1 MNLKFQSYLA
11 SFIATTIFI
20 FVCIATEN
28 PLAIGATLSLVIILF
43 SNLTDG
49 GVNASLTIAQSS
61 MGKIPINDVLPF
73 IFVQVMGGLVAV
85 QLFKRVK
92 N

>member
-1 MNLKFQSYLA
+1 MNLKLQSYLA

-28 PLAIGATLSLVIILF
+28 AIAIGATLSLVIILF
-43 SNLTDG
+43 SALGDG
-49 GVNASLTIAQSS
+49 GVNPAITITQAS
-61 MGKIPINDVLPF
+61 MGKIPVNDVLPF
-73 IFVQVMGGLVAV
+73 IMVQVLGGLVAA